1 MNKISINEIGFTLG
15 RNKELNQKTKDER
28 RGQILSKAL
37 MLFATK
43 GLAATKITDIA
54 SAAGMSQGLLYHYYR
69 SKEDIFV
76 ELIRSAFERMNT
88 ASLELEKLPLP
99 PQEKIR
105 LAIET
110 LLQGLNDNEDT
121 GRYYLLIA
129 VATASEAIPEA
140 AKTIIQKENL
150 VPYEVITR
158 IISEGQKDGSI
169 KDYEAKDLALVFW
182 TSMKGLAIHKAVHG
196 NKFKM
201 PDADILMSMFI

>member
-1 MNKISINEIGFTLG
+1 
-15 RNKELNQKTKDER
+15 
-28 RGQILSKAL
+28 

>member
-1 MNKISINEIGFTLG
+1 MGFTLG
-15 RNKELNQKTKDER
+15 RNKELNQKIKDER
-28 RGQILSKAL
+28 REQILSKAL

-88 ASLELEKLPLP
+88 ASLELEKLPLSP
-99 PQEKIR
+99 REKIR
-105 LAIET
+105 LAIEK
-110 LLQGLNDNEDT
+110 LLQGLEDNEDT

-129 VATASEAIPEA
+129 VATASEAIPAA
-140 AKTIIQKENL
+140 AKTIIQKENM

-158 IISEGQKDGSI
+158 IITAGQKDGSI
-169 KDYEAKDLALVFW
+169 KDYEAQDLALVFW
-182 TSMKGLAIHKAVHG
+182 TSMKGLALHQAVHG
-196 NKFKM
+196 KKFKM